1 MNIAFEHPY
10 LLALFLLLPCFF
22 QCRRE
27 GLKFYFVKTDLLPK
41 FQLKIHLLAPLLFAL
56 LIIAAS
62 TPFTYSSI
70 KLDSRKGRDLVLA
83 LDASGSMEENL
94 VGDISKFDEV
104 KSIAKSFFHKR
115 YDDNI
120 GVVIFGSFAYIA
132 APLTY
137 DTKALD
143 FLIDYLEPSI
153 AGNNT
158 AIGDGLYQ
166 GIQALMRDSAKK
178 KVLILITDGHHNS
191 GSISP
196 KEAVELAKKRGI
208 KIYTIGLGEADKT
221 LLKQIAQNSGG
232 KFFYAKNAQDLQ
244 TIFDELDAMEPSPI
258 RSGSY
263 EDKHYLFLYPLY
275 LSLLIVGWMIARR
288 VL

>member
-10 LLALFLLLPCFF
+10 FLALLLLLPCFF
-22 QCRRE
+22 QCKRE
-27 GLKFYFVKTDLLPK
+27 SLKLYFLKTELLPK
-41 FQLKIHLLAPLLFAL
+41 FQLKIDLLAPILFTLLVV
-56 LIIAAS
+56 AAAA
-62 TPFTYSSI
+62 PFTYSSI
-70 KLDSRKGRDLVLA
+70 QLDSRKGRDLVLA
-83 LDASGSMEENL
+83 LDASGSMEETLTDNKN
-94 VGDISKFDEV
+94 KFDVV

-115 YDDNI
+115 YDDNV
-120 GVVIFGSFAYIA
+120 GVVVFGSFAYIA

-191 GSISP
+191 GSVSP
-196 KEAVELAKKRGI
+196 KEAVEVAKKKGI
-208 KIYTIGLGEADKT
+208 KIYTVGLGEADKN
-221 LLKQIAQNSGG
+221 LLTKIANESGG
-232 KFFYAKNAQDLQ
+232 KFFYAKNEQDLQ
-244 TIFDELDAMEPSPI
+244 GIFDELDTLEPSPI
-258 RSGSY
+258 RSGRY

-275 LSLLIVGWMIARR
+275 LSLLIVGWMVVRR
-288 VL
+288 IR